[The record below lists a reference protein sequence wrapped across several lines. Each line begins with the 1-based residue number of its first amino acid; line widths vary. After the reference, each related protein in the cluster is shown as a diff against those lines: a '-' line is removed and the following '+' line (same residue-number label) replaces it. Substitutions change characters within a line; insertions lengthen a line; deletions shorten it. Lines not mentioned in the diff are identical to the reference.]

1 MKMIN
6 WPAIGLTVL
15 IAIAMAYVFEAL
27 KLSRFLRFVI
37 AFCLVFYMSDTIF
50 KGMM

>member
-27 KLSRFLRFVI
+27 KLPRTLSFVI
-37 AFCLVFYMSDTIF
+37 AFYLVFYMSDTLLKRMI
-50 KGMM
+50 